1 MQTTASNI
9 ALFAPVPLEHLED
22 GGVLCEREGRVAF
35 GSRAWEV
42 FRELDRLREGSPTD
56 VYIYASRTPVPLLHV
71 SWRAVYIGH
80 VESQNGA
87 HPQGMRFRPPST
99 AKYPEDNIAYWA
111 VFWEVTELHELSEAE
126 RIPVSH
132 FTGFG
137 KPKPY
142 KVGFIP
148 EGPLLIEH
156 P

>member
-1 MQTTASNI
+1 
-9 ALFAPVPLEHLED
+9 
-22 GGVLCEREGRVAF
+22 
-35 GSRAWEV
+35 
-42 FRELDRLREGSPTD
+42 
-56 VYIYASRTPVPLLHV
+56 
-71 SWRAVYIGH
+71 
-80 VESQNGA
+80 
-87 HPQGMRFRPPST
+87 
-99 AKYPEDNIAYWA
+99 
-111 VFWEVTELHELSEAE
+111 VTELHELSEAE